1 MVKRIAITRAAM
13 KSMLPTHTASK
24 SPDDLA
30 LAVIVGILAALAVGS
45 VGLFV
50 MEIIELFRYL
60 GAPAFAG
67 AL

>member
-1 MVKRIAITRAAM
+1 MVKRTASLCSAVKSTQSPRAA
-13 KSMLPTHTASK
+13 SK
-24 SPDDLA
+24 DPDDLA

-60 GAPAFAG
+60 GAPDFSG